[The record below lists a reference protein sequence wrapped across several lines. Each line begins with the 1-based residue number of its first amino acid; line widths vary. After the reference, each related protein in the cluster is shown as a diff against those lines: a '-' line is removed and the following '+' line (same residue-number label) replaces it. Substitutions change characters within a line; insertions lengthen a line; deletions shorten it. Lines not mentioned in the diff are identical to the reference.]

1 MRARDRQRGA
11 AIVTALL
18 VVTLASIVVSGLFW
32 REHVAVRS
40 VENRLALAQSRWIER
55 AALVPLPKEEGD
67 LRGIDGQV
75 GVLLDREGLELR
87 DVADDVDAIPP

>member
-55 AALVPLPKEEGD
+55 AALAWAQVI
-67 LRGIDGQV
+67 LR
-75 GVLLDREGLELR
+75 
-87 DVADDVDAIPP
+87 ADMRTGPVDPPGEPARHPHPG